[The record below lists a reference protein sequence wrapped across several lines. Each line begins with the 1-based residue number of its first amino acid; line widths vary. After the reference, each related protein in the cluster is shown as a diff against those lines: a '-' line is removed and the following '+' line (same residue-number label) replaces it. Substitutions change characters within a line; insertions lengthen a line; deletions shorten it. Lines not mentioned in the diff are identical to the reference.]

1 MAPSPL
7 LWMFF
12 WKNTKTHGSAIIIIT
27 INTHPSTASRRLNF
41 KLKLKAAYASYSL
54 CARERSF
61 GDMSFYE
68 ALAGSTSLAKGKSKH
83 NV

>member
-7 LWMFF
+7 FRIVF
-12 WKNTKTHGSAIIIIT
+12 SKKTKTHGGAIIIIT

-41 KLKLKAAYASYSL
+41 TLKLKAAYASYSL

-61 GDMSFYE
+61 DDMSFYE
-68 ALAGSTSLAKGKSKH
+68 ALAGPTSLAKGKSKH